1 MVTSIF
7 RFLILALALI
17 AAPLSAAFAQNAAAL
32 REGYI
37 RLSLPSDAIYQ
48 GEAVILQ
55 IEYVGP
61 EKESL
66 DLSSLREIGSF
77 GRETFGTRL
86 RVINGE
92 VVEMHTH
99 RIEIT
104 PFQTGPAVFGPL
116 HGSGEAAGIT
126 SNTIN
131 VEVLAPVRAA
141 WRPSDSDIRFTQTLS
156 NPNPWLQQQMV
167 LDLELA
173 YRYPLSEERL
183 ELPEFEGFRV
193 APVYVQKR
201 AQGRDLQGDPRATIS
216 WRYLLYP
223 QRSGPQT
230 LAGARFTGTI
240 AKSRVER
247 AIVDLIGEAS
257 PIAVKRAE
265 FPPSQWWLVADGVT
279 LSEEWEG
286 DPAAFAAGEEIE
298 RRIVVVAKNAL
309 AEQIPDV
316 EMPRVAGLEVT
327 RIGHKRIN
335 RISEEGSEATAV
347 FRYRLRALRPG
358 PAVLETLRLRWW
370 NGAQGRAGESILPP
384 RRLEIGE
391 ARIGD
396 AEAAE
401 DPGLAAGAW
410 RKPSAFAGLDL
421 RAQTGI
427 GAVLAAIIGGLVW
440 SLRREA
446 RRRGAPEGFR
456 VRLGAALAAI
466 RSRDSAAAHEALRAL
481 ARDPEA
487 GAEAK
492 SLRARFEE
500 TLYKGAAPDWAGLK
514 AEVKALGRGVEA
526 RARAAAPGVL
536 PPL

>member
-1 MVTSIF
+1 MVRLIF
-7 RFLILALALI
+7 GILALILTLI
-17 AAPLSAAFAQNAAAL
+17 AAPAFAQNAAAL

-66 DLSSLREIGSF
+66 DLSQLRKIGDL

-86 RVINGE
+86 RVVNGE

-104 PFQTGPAVFGPL
+104 PFETGPAVFGPL
-116 HGSGEAAGIT
+116 HGSGEAAGLV
-126 SNTIN
+126 SNKLE
-131 VEVLAPVRAA
+131 VEVLKPVRAA
-141 WRPSDSDIRFTQTLS
+141 WRPSGADISFTQKLT
-156 NPNPWLQQQMV
+156 NPNPWLQQQMI

-193 APVYVQKR
+193 APVFVQQR
-201 AQGRDLQGDPRATIS
+201 AQGRDADGNPRATIS

-223 QRSGPQT
+223 QRSGSQT
-230 LAGARFTGTI
+230 LGGARFTGTV

-247 AIVDLIGEAS
+247 AIVDLMGEAT
-257 PIAVKRAE
+257 PISVKRAE
-265 FPPSQWWLVADGVT
+265 FPPSQWWLVADSLALT
-279 LSEEWEG
+279 EEWVG

-298 RRIVVVAKNAL
+298 RQILVTAQGAL

-316 EMPRVAGLEVT
+316 EMPRVQGLEVT

-335 RISEEGSEATAV
+335 RIGETGSEATAI

-358 PAVLETLRLRWW
+358 PVVLETIRLRWW
-370 NGAQGRAGESILPP
+370 NGAQGRAGEGVLPP
-384 RRLEIGE
+384 RRLEIGAPRVGE
-391 ARIGD
+391 AQ
-396 AEAAE
+396 AE
-401 DPGLAAGAW
+401 DPGFAAGAW
-410 RKPSAFAGLDL
+410 RRPGAFAGLDL

-427 GAVLAAIIGGLVW
+427 GAVLAAILGGLIW
-440 SLRREA
+440 SLRRE
-446 RRRGAPEGFR
+446 RRAAGAPEAFR
-456 VRLGAALAAI
+456 KRLKAAEGAFRA
-466 RSRDSAAAHEALRAL
+466 RDPAAAQEALRAL
-481 ARDPEA
+481 SRDPSGGPEA
-487 GAEAK
+487 RA
-492 SLRARFEE
+492 LREDFEE
-500 TLYKGAAPDWAGLK
+500 AAQGGASPDWAKLTAGLR
-514 AEVKALGRGVEA
+514 ALGRAVEA
-526 RARAAAPGVL
+526 RARAAAPGAL